1 MKVLETRKIIFIKS
15 LSQLSCGVGSS
26 QGNKNKVEKKKKRF
40 TNEEQ
45 VKIIKSPGDIFK
57 KGHKIKL
64 KNQVRIGG
72 VRRGFICFCLSTM
85 KI

>member
-26 QGNKNKVEKKKKRF
+26 QGNKNKVKKKKKKRF

-64 KNQVRIGG
+64 KNQVRTGGG
-72 VRRGFICFCLSTM
+72 VRKG
-85 KI
+85 